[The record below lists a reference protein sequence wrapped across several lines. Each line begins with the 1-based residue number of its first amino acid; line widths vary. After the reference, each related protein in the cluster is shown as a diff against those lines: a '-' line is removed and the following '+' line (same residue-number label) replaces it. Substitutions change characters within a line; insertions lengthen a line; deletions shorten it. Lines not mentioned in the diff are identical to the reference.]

1 MGSALLVVFSS
12 LPKDSLS
19 SDVLWPLHAEF
30 TNSSMA
36 SPSKTRE
43 PGNREFAPKEFP
55 EGNYYLFPR
64 VLDIVVEVWIEDTSW
79 WIRGI
84 EVVRLH

>member
-1 MGSALLVVFSS
+1 MRSALLVAFASF
-12 LPKDSLS
+12 PKGSLS

-43 PGNREFAPKEFP
+43 PGNREFPPKEFP
-55 EGNYYLFPR
+55 EGYYYLFPR
-64 VLDIVVEVWIEDTSW
+64 VLDIVVEAWIEDTSSC
-79 WIRGI
+79 
-84 EVVRLH
+84 VRSW